1 MTPKPASLFLFIPLF
16 LLLLFSFGADV
27 RAGLFLEAESFD
39 ELGGWVVDPHSM
51 HSMGSSYVMAHG
63 YGTPV
68 ANAKTTF
75 SVPESG
81 TYAVY
86 ARTRDWTAVWKRGT
100 SAGRF
105 QILING
111 SELPTVLGTNGERW
125 DWQKAGTVALDAGK
139 ATIELK
145 DLTGFNGRCDAIYL
159 AKDPADVPE
168 SDNGKLADFRNKQ
181 TGVRL
186 KDSPDQYDLI
196 VVGGGMSG
204 IGAAMAAERTGCKV
218 LLLQDREVLGGC
230 NSSEI
235 RVGLGGH
242 VNVAPYPN
250 LGNIV
255 REIQPM
261 HGGGGTYSKE
271 YYEDA
276 RKEIIF
282 RRPGCNVKLL
292 FREHVYALEMD
303 KSNPKRIA
311 AVLSRNTY
319 SGAETRFSAPL
330 FVDATGDAV
339 LARMAGCEVMYGRE
353 ARDRFNEINAPVQAD
368 RQVMGQSVL
377 WYARKL
383 HEQPVAFPDIDW
395 AIPFT
400 DETAYYIRGGDWEQE
415 AGQYR
420 DMAEEAEYIRD
431 YSLLSIYSNW
441 SFLVN
446 HSKRKDEFNRY
457 SIDWVSP
464 IGGKRESY
472 RVVGDLVLNQNDLE
486 DHVYHEDQTG
496 AITWDIDLHFPDPI
510 NVERFGEPFRS
521 CAYHRGFGEWYPVPY
536 RCLYARDC
544 DNLFLAGRHISVSHV
559 AFAAVRV
566 MRTLGMLGEVVG
578 IAATIC
584 RDNDCLP
591 RDVYSKH
598 LDTLKL
604 MMERGVPK
612 TPLYH
617 AYGGGL
623 YESYHFKELG
633 FIRISPNPSGDL
645 SEELIRRI
653 KLLGM
658 VHRQEHPLLENSEL
672 LKASNSFGINC
683 ADQLEKPIA
692 IKGETVTL
700 VWSKSDEKALKTPN
714 ITIDQDGTLFC
725 FGRNSLGI
733 WTKDVRTLPD
743 CLTINAGGTLKG
755 TGGSHTNLGPVVL
768 NGGAISSDNDGD
780 GSAIMGNFCLA
791 GKVTAT
797 GDSRIDAKR
806 ISLRSDLSQVDGG
819 SGVFDVPEAADTLT
833 ITSAIHAYGGTVTLT
848 KRGKGKLLLKGE
860 IGPSVRIV
868 AEEGTVEMP
877 DGTVKTK

>member
-1 MTPKPASLFLFIPLF
+1 MTRKLSVTLTLLFLAVA
-16 LLLLFSFGADV
+16 SVAQ
-27 RAGLFLEAESFD
+27 AGLFLETESFKD
-39 ELGGWVVDPHSM
+39 LGGWVVDPHSM
-51 HSMGSSYVMAHG
+51 KHMGSSYIMAHG

-75 SVPESG
+75 NVPKSG
-81 TYAVY
+81 AYTVY

-105 QILING
+105 QILVNG
-111 SELPTVLGTNGERW
+111 IELPKVLGTNGEKW
-125 DWQKAGTVALDAGK
+125 DWQKAGTVELAEGK

-145 DLTGFNGRCDAIYL
+145 DLTGFNGRCDAVYL
-159 AKDPADVPE
+159 SADPADVPE
-168 SDNGKLADFRNKQ
+168 SNNDKLVEFRHKA
-181 TGVRL
+181 TGVQIRDS
-186 KDSPDQYDLI
+186 KDSFDLI

-204 IGAAMAAERTGCKV
+204 IGAALAAERTGSKV

-250 LGNIV
+250 LGNTV

-261 HGGGGTYSKE
+261 HGGGGTYSAE
-271 YYEDA
+271 FYEDK
-276 RKEIIF
+276 RKEIVF

-303 KSNPKRIA
+303 PNNPKKIV

-319 SGAETRFSAPL
+319 TGQETRFKAPL

-353 ARDRFNEINAPVQAD
+353 SRSQFNEINAPVEAD

-377 WYARKL
+377 WYARTR
-383 HEQPVAFPDIDW
+383 HDEPVEFPDIDW

-441 SFLVN
+441 SYLVN
-446 HSKRKDEFNRY
+446 HSKRKEEFNRY

-566 MRTLGMLGEVVG
+566 MRTLGMLGEVAG
-578 IAATIC
+578 MAATIC
-584 RDNDCLP
+584 RENDCLP
-591 RDVYSKH
+591 RDVYEKH
-598 LDTLKL
+598 LDKLKN
-604 MMERGVPK
+604 MMEAGVPK

-633 FIRISPNPSGDL
+633 FIRISPSPSGDL

-653 KLLGM
+653 KDLGM
-658 VHRQEHPLLENSEL
+658 IHRQEHPLLANDG
-672 LKASNSFGINC
+672 AMNIPNSFGINC
-683 ADQLEKPIA
+683 ADQLDKPIT
-692 IKGETVTL
+692 IEGETVL
-700 VWSKSDEKALKTPN
+700 LLWGKSDEKALKTPD
-714 ITIDQDGTLFC
+714 ITVGKGGVLFC
-725 FGRNSLGI
+725 YGRNSLGI
-733 WTKDVRTLPD
+733 WTEAAKTLPD
-743 CLTINAGGTLKG
+743 CLTINESGTLQG
-755 TGGSHTNLGPVVL
+755 NGGSHTNLGPVTI
-768 NGGAISSDNDGD
+768 NGGKIVSEGD
-780 GSAIMGNFCLA
+780 GNGSSIMGNFCMA

-797 GDSRIDAKR
+797 GNSRIEAKR
-806 ISLRSDLSQVDGG
+806 ISFRSDFAQVDNG
-819 SGVFDVPEAADTLT
+819 SGVFDVPGETDVLT
-833 ITSAIHAYGGTVTLT
+833 ITSDLHVYNGSPKIVKLGS
-848 KRGKGKLLLKGE
+848 GKLILKGQIDPQLQIE
-860 IGPSVRIV
+860 VKAGSV
-868 AEEGTVEMP
+868 ELP
-877 DGTVKTK
+877 DGTVRTK